1 MDESPWGRLTA
12 ALKERLSAATYAA
25 WVRPA
30 VPAAGEEGAEG
41 SAETR
46 LTVLLPSAYA
56 LDRWRRPPL
65 AGALQAAAGAL
76 GLEVVLELKPAP
88 PAASAESN
96 GAPEA

>member
-1 MDESPWGRLTA
+1 VVDESPWGRLAA

-30 VPAAGEEGAEG
+30 VPASAEEGAEG
-41 SAETR
+41 GAETR

-65 AGALQAAAGAL
+65 AGALQEAAGAL
-76 GLEVVLELKPAP
+76 GLDVALELKPAP
-88 PAASAESN
+88 PADSGEAN
-96 GAPEA
+96 GGP